1 MNLTLQLNNRKT
13 EKSRNVFKQIKGFYA
28 SKVYPNKTL
37 YNTSMHGIRRFTPD
51 GKYLLC
57 IGTRLTLYKYLGP
70 IGRDKDDFSKF
81 FSLKYEKSI
90 TAGNESLCKDF
101 SLFTQ
106 DQDKMILASV
116 VSNESL
122 TDDVTFWVVHIE
134 TGQILGSKT
143 FLNDYIFLNN
153 CSGVH
158 LYRDYLA
165 IASVKNQA
173 IYICHLRVYS
183 FFKKL
188 T

>member
-1 MNLTLQLNNRKT
+1 MYDTNMQG
-13 EKSRNVFKQIKGFYA
+13 V
-28 SKVYPNKTL
+28 
-37 YNTSMHGIRRFTPD
+37 RRFTPD

-57 IGTRLTLYKYLGP
+57 LDTRVCLYRYLGP
-70 IGRDKDDFSKF
+70 IGRDRDGFSKF
-81 FSLKYEKSI
+81 FSLKYEKII

-116 VSNESL
+116 HSNSSF
-122 TDDVTFWVVHIE
+122 TDDVTFWVLDVE
-134 TGQILGSKT
+134 SGQILGSKT

-158 LYRDYLA
+158 LYRNYLA

-173 IYICHLRVYS
+173 IYICHIRVFIITYIDRRAV
-183 FFKKL
+183 L
-188 T
+188 